1 MNRPPKTIVRAK
13 KVAPPAVPDSYN
25 QHHRHSSGSSTAS
38 IGSGG
43 SHGGNLSPSSTSSSS
58 DTTDGGFLTPQTQ
71 QAAQQIL
78 ANAVPTTTMSIRDEN
93 NSNSISGT
101 CKVRVSGG
109 GQPLPS
115 ITTPRLSRSS
125 MEPLS
130 PLHPSIVSAPPGVTA
145 FNFQRGEP
153 LTHKAAV
160 FYHQQLALQED
171 QGIDLTQSPGRDS
184 PGSSSGNSSAG
195 SGSRHSTVSLD
206 SGRESTCLTAI
217 SSTRGTLNSP
227 HFSTSSGSIGS
238 VDRMNHRSDYE
249 EILAW
254 LNMMNCDD
262 NSQYAQL
269 FANAGYDL
277 PTISRITPE
286 DLTAIGITNPNHRE
300 IIKRHIDAL
309 QIPDALPNYVPVSN
323 TQK

>member
-1 MNRPPKTIVRAK
+1 M
-13 KVAPPAVPDSYN
+13 
-25 QHHRHSSGSSTAS
+25 
-38 IGSGG
+38 
-43 SHGGNLSPSSTSSSS
+43 SPSSTSSS
-58 DTTDGGFLTPQTQ
+58 DNTDGGFLTPQTQ
-71 QAAQQIL
+71 QAAQQLL
-78 ANAVPTTTMSIRDEN
+78 ANSVPTTTMSIRDDN
-93 NSNSISGT
+93 NSNNSISGT
-101 CKVRVSGG
+101 CKVRVSSG

-130 PLHPSIVSAPPGVTA
+130 PLHPAIVSSAPPGVTA
-145 FNFQRGEP
+145 FNFPRGEP

-238 VDRMNHRSDYE
+238 VDRMNQRSDYDI
-249 EILAW
+249 ILEW
-254 LNMMNCDD
+254 LIMMNCDD
-262 NSQYAQL
+262 YIQYAQL

-309 QIPDALPNYVPVSN
+309 QIPDALPNYVPVSISHFD
-323 TQK
+323 